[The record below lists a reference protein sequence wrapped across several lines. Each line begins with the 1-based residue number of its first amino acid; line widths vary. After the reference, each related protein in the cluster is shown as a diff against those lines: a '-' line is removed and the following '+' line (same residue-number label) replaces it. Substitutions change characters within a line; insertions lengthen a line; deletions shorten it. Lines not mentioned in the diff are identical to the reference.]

1 MPLEINQPVNAN
13 GHKKK
18 SMSKENIG
26 LLKNKIMLNDI
37 CAALEIAASAWLGH
51 SNRESPQAG
60 KVKSNPPRTYS
71 AHPAEPFK
79 LGKPDPKGSA
89 QNFNMGFILKRAKM
103 ILVFAFCILLLH
115 LNSIAQKAAK
125 PIRGT
130 WITNVA
136 SEAMYNKENIE
147 ETINLCKKSGINN
160 VYVVV
165 WNKGETMY
173 PSKVVEEYIGVKQA
187 AVFGDLDPL
196 KEMIEAGHKAGILVH
211 AWFEFGFSYNYGD
224 SNSIWQKRYPQWVG
238 RDVKGNCLQKNGF
251 FWWNGLHPDVQAF
264 MNKLVLEVVNNYDI
278 DGVQGDDRLPA
289 MPSNGGYDIFTK
301 KMYADEHAGA
311 KPPKDCNDT
320 AWVQWRANKL
330 SAYIKQLY
338 WAVKAVKPGCVVSWA
353 PSIYPWS
360 KEQYLQDWPAW
371 LNGGYADYILPQLYR
386 YDLKAYKKIVDELN
400 TQVTKA
406 QKSRVVPGILTSLG
420 DGYLVKKKLL
430 QQMIDYNRKNG
441 YNGECTFYFET
452 LKRLGN
458 YYW

>member
-1 MPLEINQPVNAN
+1 
-13 GHKKK
+13 
-18 SMSKENIG
+18 MSKENIG

-37 CAALEIAASAWLGH
+37 CAALEIAAPAWLGH

-79 LGKPDPKGSA
+79 WGKPDPKRSA
-89 QNFNMGFILKRAKM
+89 LNFNTGFILKRAKM
-103 ILVFAFCILLLH
+103 ILAFAFCLLLLH

-136 SEAMYNKENIE
+136 SEAMYTKENIE

-301 KMYADEHAGA
+301 KMYANEHAGA

-400 TQVTKA
+400 TQVTKV

>member
-1 MPLEINQPVNAN
+1 ML
-13 GHKKK
+13 
-18 SMSKENIG
+18 KENVEQLTTQKPNG
-26 LLKNKIMLNDI
+26 D
-37 CAALEIAASAWLGH
+37 AYTALGIAA
-51 SNRESPQAG
+51 ESPEAG
-60 KVKSNPPRTYS
+60 EVKRSLPRTCS
-71 AHPAEPFK
+71 
-79 LGKPDPKGSA
+79 GKPDPKGNA
-89 QNFNMGFILKRAKM
+89 QNIIAGFVLIRTKM
-103 ILVFAFCILLLH
+103 VLITACCLLQLH
-115 LNSIAQKAAK
+115 LIGIAQKAGK

-136 SEAMYNKENIE
+136 SEAMYSKKNIQE
-147 ETINLCKKSGINN
+147 AISLCKKSGINN

-173 PSKVVEEYIGVKQA
+173 PSKVAEEYIGVKQSK
-187 AVFGDLDPL
+187 VFGDLDPL

-224 SNSIWQKRYPQWVG
+224 SNSIWQQRYPHWVG
-238 RDVKGNCLQKNGF
+238 RTVHGNILQKNNF
-251 FWWNGLHPDVQAF
+251 FWWNGLHPEVQDF

-289 MPSNGGYDIFTK
+289 MPSNGGYDYFTK
-301 KMYADEHAGA
+301 NMYANEHGGA
-311 KPPKDCNDT
+311 LPPVDYMDT

-338 WAVKAVKPGCVVSWA
+338 WAVKVLKPGCVVSWA

-386 YDLKAYKKIVDELN
+386 YDIKAYKKIVDELN

-406 QKSRVVPGILTSLG
+406 QKNRIVPGILTALG
-420 DGYLVKKKLL
+420 DGYLVKKALL
-430 QQMIDYNRKNG
+430 QQTIDYNRKSG
-441 YNGECTFYFET
+441 YSGECIFYFES
-452 LKRLGN
+452 LKKLGS
-458 YYW
+458 Y

>member
-1 MPLEINQPVNAN
+1 MKAIKNLSMNGNVLPFEMHQVVNAN
-13 GHKKK
+13 GNKTRF
-18 SMSKENIG
+18 MLKEDIG
-26 LLKNKIMLNDI
+26 QFVIRIPFGDVH
-37 CAALEIAASAWLGH
+37 AALGIAA
-51 SNRESPQAG
+51 ESPEAG
-60 KVKSNPPRTYS
+60 EVKRSLPRTCS
-71 AHPAEPFK
+71 
-79 LGKPDPKGSA
+79 GKPDPQGNA
-89 QNFNMGFILKRAKM
+89 QLVNIGVGFKRAKM
-103 ILVFAFCILLLH
+103 VFAIAFCLLFLH
-115 LNSIAQKAAK
+115 LNGFAQKAAQ

-136 SEAMYNKENIE
+136 SEAMYSKKNIRE
-147 ETINLCKKSGINN
+147 AIDLCKKNGINN

-173 PSKVVEEYIGVKQA
+173 PSKVVEAYIGVKQA
-187 AVFGDLDPL
+187 KVFGQLDPL
-196 KEMIEAGHKAGILVH
+196 KEMIEAGHKAGIKVH

-224 SNSIWQKRYPQWVG
+224 SNSIWQQRYPHWVG
-238 RDVKGNCLQKNGF
+238 RDVRGNILQKNNF
-251 FWWNGLHPDVQAF
+251 FWWNGLHPEVQDF

-289 MPSNGGYDIFTK
+289 MPSNGGYDYFTK
-301 KMYADEHAGA
+301 NMYANEHTGA
-311 KPPKDCNDT
+311 MPPVDYKDT

-330 SAYIKQLY
+330 SAYIRQLY
-338 WAVKAVKPGCVVSWA
+338 WAVKALKPGCVVSWA

-386 YDLKAYKKIVDELN
+386 YDIKAYKKIVDELN

-406 QKSRVVPGILTSLG
+406 QKKRVVPGILTALG
-420 DGYLVKKKLL
+420 DGYLVKQELL

-458 YYW
+458 YY